1 MMTVPPSAVKI
12 VSKEETTGVS
22 IVDKINAVVSD
33 AAVQSLECKGAGK
46 PLILNKGGFMQTL
59 NFTLT
64 NDDIKLV
71 LQDFASKTRI
81 PLLPGVFKVA
91 YQNLLVTAVVSE
103 FIGNRFLIQ
112 KRQPQQPL
120 PLPINAPAQPQR
132 ALPARNLPQARP
144 TAPPS
149 MYRK

>member
-1 MMTVPPSAVKI
+1 MAVPPSAVKVI
-12 VSKEETTGVS
+12 QKEEKSNIS
-22 IVDKINAVVSD
+22 IVEKIGAVLSD

-64 NDDIKLV
+64 DDEIKII
-71 LQDFASKTRI
+71 LQDFAAKTRI

-91 YQNLLVTAVVSE
+91 YQNLLITAVVSE
-103 FIGNRFLIQ
+103 FIGNRFVIQ

-120 PLPINAPAQPQR
+120 PLPINAPR
-132 ALPARNLPQARP
+132 VALPARTLPPARP